1 QKTIY
6 VEIISTDQGDYT
18 LDLQAGSQ
26 TYPIR
31 SSDSLS
37 IQIGF
42 PASFPGIEH
51 LSIVLILALSCL
63 VFWKIRKE

>member
-42 PASFPGIEH
+42 PASFPGIEIA
-51 LSIVLILALSCL
+51 SILILFVLSGL
-63 VFWKIRKE
+63 FYWKIR